1 MQTELILAGILILI
15 SFAIVLTSKIGMKNS
30 SFIPVKVGNKIV
42 YAELVDTLTKQIMGL
57 MGRKSLPENQGM
69 LFVFDNAGRYKFWMF
84 NTSIPLDMIW
94 IDSNKTIVYIQ
105 QNAQPCFILNCTSY
119 GPNELSQYVLE
130 VNANYTSGN
139 KISVGDKVEFNL
151 N

>member
-15 SFAIVLTSKIGMKNS
+15 SFAIVLTSKIGAKNS

-42 YAELVDTLTKQIMGL
+42 YAELANTMSKQIFGL
-57 MGRKSLPENQGM
+57 MGRKSLAENQGM
-69 LFVFDNAGRYKFWMF
+69 FFVFDNSGTHRFWMF

-94 IDSNKTIVYIQ
+94 IGSNKTIVYIQ
-105 QNAQPCFILNCTSY
+105 HNAQPCFLLNCTSY
-119 GPNELSQYVLE
+119 GPDELSQYVLE
-130 VNANYTSGN
+130 VNANYSSAN

-151 N
+151 S